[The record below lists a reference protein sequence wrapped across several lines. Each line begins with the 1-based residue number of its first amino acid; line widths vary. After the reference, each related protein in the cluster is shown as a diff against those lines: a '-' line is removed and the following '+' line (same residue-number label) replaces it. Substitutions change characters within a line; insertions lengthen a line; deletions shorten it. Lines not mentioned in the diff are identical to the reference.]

1 MRVRLFHWKAEEA
14 APAIAELE
22 KAGFAVDYEE
32 KLRSFKS
39 IRDSKPDAFVVDL
52 SRLPAHGREVAIAL
66 RGHKATRHAP
76 IVFVDGDG
84 DKLETVRRALPDAI
98 YTPRA
103 RLVPA
108 LRRARPLADPVRP
121 AQMMERYAGRSA
133 AQKLG
138 VQAGMKVGVIDPP
151 RDYGRVI
158 GKLPEGAT
166 FEENCG
172 EENCGDRKLTL
183 WFVHDFA
190 RLQAGL
196 PAMRRAAA
204 HTRLWILWRKAKQD
218 GLDGSVIRCAATEL
232 GLVDYKICS
241 VNEVWSAMALA
252 IKKVPR

>member
-22 KAGFAVDYEE
+22 KAGFTVDYEE
-32 KLRSFKS
+32 KLSSFKS

-66 RGHKATRHAP
+66 RGNKATRHAP
-76 IVFVDGDG
+76 IVFVDGDVE
-84 DKLETVRRALPDAI
+84 KLETIRRALPDAI

-103 RLVPA
+103 RLIAA

-138 VQAGMKVGVIDPP
+138 VQAGMKVGVIDAPP
-151 RDYGRVI
+151 DYGRVI

-166 FEENCG
+166 FEEDWG
-172 EENCGDRKLTL
+172 EENFGDRKLTL

-190 RLQAGL
+190 RLQGAL

-218 GLDGSVIRCAATEL
+218 GLDGGVIRRGATEL

-241 VNEVWSAMALA
+241 VNEVWSAMAFA
-252 IKKVPR
+252 IKKTPR

>member
-14 APAIAELE
+14 APAIAELK
-22 KAGFAVDYEE
+22 KAGFTVDYQE
-32 KLRSFKS
+32 KLPSFKS

-84 DKLETVRRALPDAI
+84 KKLEAVRRALPDAI
-98 YTPRA
+98 YTGRA
-103 RLVPA
+103 QVIGA
-108 LRRARPLADPVRP
+108 LLRARPLADPVRP

-138 VQAGMKVGVIDPP
+138 IQEGMKVGVIDPP
-151 RDYGRVI
+151 PDYGRVI
-158 GKLPEGAT
+158 GKVPEGALL
-166 FEENCG
+166 EENCEG
-172 EENCGDRKLTL
+172 KLTL

-190 RLQAGL
+190 RLQAEL

-204 HTRLWILWRKAKQD
+204 HSRLWILWRKAKQD
-218 GLDGSVIRCAATEL
+218 GLDGNVIRRGAIEL

-241 VNEVWSAMALA
+241 VNETWSAMAFA
-252 IKKVPR
+252 IKKPPR

>member
-22 KAGFAVDYEE
+22 KAGFTVDYQE
-32 KLRSFKS
+32 KLSSFKS
-39 IRDSKPDAFVVDL
+39 IRDSKPDVFVVDL

-66 RGHKATRHAP
+66 RGNKVTRHVP

-84 DKLETVRRALPDAI
+84 EKLETVRHALPDAI
-98 YTPRA
+98 YTGRA
-103 RLVPA
+103 RVIGA

-138 VQAGMKVGVIDPP
+138 IQEGMKVAVIDPP
-151 RDYGRVI
+151 PDYGRVI
-158 GKLPEGAT
+158 GKLPEGASL
-166 FEENCG
+166 EENCR
-172 EENCGDRKLTL
+172 DRTLTL

-190 RLQAGL
+190 RLQAAL
-196 PAMRRAAA
+196 PAMRRTAV
-204 HTRLWILWRKAKQD
+204 HSRLWILWRKAKQD
-218 GLDGSVIRCAATEL
+218 GLDGGVIRRGAVEL

-241 VNEVWSAMALA
+241 VNERWSAMAFA
-252 IKKVPR
+252 IKKAPR

>member
-14 APAIAELE
+14 APTIAELE
-22 KAGFAVDYEE
+22 KAGFIVDYEE

-39 IRDSKPDAFVVDL
+39 IRDSRPDAFVVDL

-66 RGHKATRHAP
+66 RGNKATRHAP

-84 DKLETVRRALPDAI
+84 EKLETVRRALPDAI

-103 RLVPA
+103 RLIPA
-108 LRRARPLADPVRP
+108 LRRARPLPDPVRP

-138 VQAGMKVGVIDPP
+138 VQAGMKVSVIDPP
-151 RDYGRVI
+151 QDYGRVI
-158 GKLPEGAT
+158 GQLPEGAT
-166 FEENCG
+166 FEENY
-172 EENCGDRKLTL
+172 GDHELTL

-190 RLQAGL
+190 RLQAAL

-218 GLDGSVIRCAATEL
+218 GLDGGVIRRSAVEL

-241 VNEVWSAMALA
+241 VNEIWSAMAFA
-252 IKKVPR
+252 IKKTPR